1 MCTYE
6 RIGNN
11 LWQSASRATAVPALL
26 GSRGVH
32 LVADSTKVKGSVP
45 ESGSE
50 PFTLILSEDS
60 FANFKID
67 KPSNELTVTKDE
79 LIHMYSEMVKMRR
92 MEVASDQAYKN
103 KLVRGFCHLSIGQE
117 AVAVG
122 METAIKPDD
131 SLITAYRCHTFV
143 VQRGGSVSG
152 MLAELF
158 GREGGLSRGKG
169 GSMHVYTPNFY
180 GGNGIVGAQVPLGTG
195 LAFAQKYL
203 KTNHAT
209 FTLYGD
215 GASNQG
221 QVFESFNM
229 AKLWKLPNVFIC
241 ENNKYGMGT
250 SAERSS
256 MNTQFY
262 TRGDVIP
269 GIQVNA
275 MDVLAV
281 KRGTEFAREY
291 TVSGNGPLLME
302 LVTYRYG
309 GHSLSDPGTTYRTR
323 DEIQKMRSSSDP
335 IQGLKTHI
343 IEWGVM
349 EESELKK
356 VDKAAKEFVDK
367 ELEEAKNSPPPPE
380 EDLYKH
386 VYVEGT
392 EPKFLRGR
400 ERNEIHYY

>member
-1 MCTYE
+1 M
-6 RIGNN
+6 
-11 LWQSASRATAVPALL
+11 
-26 GSRGVH
+26 
-32 LVADSTKVKGSVP
+32 ADSTKLKGSLP

-50 PFTLILSEDS
+50 PFTLILSDKS
-60 FANFKID
+60 FKSHKID
-67 KPSNELTVTKDE
+67 KPSVELTVTKDE
-79 LIHMYSEMVKMRR
+79 LVDMYSEMVKMRR
-92 MEVASDQAYKN
+92 MEVLSDQSYKH

-117 AVAVG
+117 AVSVG
-122 METAIKPDD
+122 MERAIKPDD

-143 VQRGGSVSG
+143 VQRGGTIKGVF
-152 MLAELF
+152 AELF
-158 GREGGLSRGKG
+158 GRKDGISKGKG
-169 GSMHVYTPNFY
+169 GSMHMYTPNFF

-229 AKLWKLPNVFIC
+229 AKLWNLPNVFIC

-291 TVSGNGPLLME
+291 TLSGKGPLLME

-323 DEIQKMRSSSDP
+323 EEIQKMRSSSDP
-335 IQGLKTHI
+335 IQGLKTHL
-343 IEWGVM
+343 IEWGVI

-356 VDKAAKEFVDK
+356 VDKAAKELVDK
-367 ELEEAKNSPPPPE
+367 DLEEAKNSPEP
-380 EDLYKH
+380 DVDNLFKH
-386 VYVEGT
+386 VYVEGS
-392 EPKFLRGR
+392 EPKCLRGR
-400 ERNEIHYY
+400 ERLEVHQY

>member
-1 MCTYE
+1 MLAA
-6 RIGNN
+6 RNI
-11 LWQSASRATAVPALL
+11 
-26 GSRGVH
+26 H
-32 LVADSTKVKGSVP
+32 LVADSTSVKGAVP

-60 FANFKID
+60 FDSYKID
-67 KPSNELTVTKDE
+67 PPSNELTITKDQLVE
-79 LIHMYSEMVKMRR
+79 LYSEMVKMRR
-92 MEVASDQAYKN
+92 MEVAADQAYKN
-103 KLVRGFCHLSIGQE
+103 KLVRGFCHLAIGQE

-122 METAIKPDD
+122 MEQAIKPDD

-143 VQRGGSVSG
+143 VQRGGTISG

-158 GREGGLSRGKG
+158 GREGGLSKGKG
-169 GSMHVYTPNFY
+169 GSMHVYTPNFF

-229 AKLWKLPNVFIC
+229 AKLWNLPNVFIC

-275 MDVLAV
+275 MDVLSV

-291 TVSGNGPLLME
+291 TLSGKGPLLME

-323 DEIQKMRSSSDP
+323 EEIQKMRSSSDP
-335 IQGLKTHI
+335 IQGLKNHI

-356 VDKAAKEFVDK
+356 VDKAAKELVDK
-367 ELEEAKNSPPPPE
+367 ELDAAKNSPEPPV
-380 EDLYKH
+380 EDLFKH
-386 VYVEGT
+386 IYVEGT
-392 EPKFLRGR
+392 EPKFMRGR
-400 ERNEIHYY
+400 ERGEVHYF

>member
-1 MCTYE
+1 
-6 RIGNN
+6 
-11 LWQSASRATAVPALL
+11 
-26 GSRGVH
+26 
-32 LVADSTKVKGSVP
+32 
-45 ESGSE
+45 
-50 PFTLILSEDS
+50 
-60 FANFKID
+60 
-67 KPSNELTVTKDE
+67 
-79 LIHMYSEMVKMRR
+79 
-92 MEVASDQAYKN
+92 
-103 KLVRGFCHLSIGQE
+103 
-117 AVAVG
+117 
-122 METAIKPDD
+122 
-131 SLITAYRCHTFV
+131 
-143 VQRGGSVSG
+143 

-158 GREGGLSRGKG
+158 GREGGHAKRTG
-169 GSMHVYTPNFY
+169 GSMHVYTPNFF

-229 AKLWKLPNVFIC
+229 AKLWNLPNVFIC

-275 MDVLAV
+275 MDVLSV

-291 TVSGNGPLLME
+291 TLSGKGPLLME

-309 GHSLSDPGTTYRTR
+309 GHSLSDPGTTFRTR
-323 DEIQKMRSSSDP
+323 EDIQKIRISTDP
-335 IQGLKTHI
+335 LQGLKNHI

-356 VDKAAKEFVDK
+356 VDKAAKELVDK
-367 ELEEAKNSPPPPE
+367 VLEAAKNSPEPP
-380 EDLYKH
+380 
-386 VYVEGT
+386 VEALICILFSSDGADA
-392 EPKFLRGR
+392 G
-400 ERNEIHYY
+400 

>member
-1 MCTYE
+1 MA
-6 RIGNN
+6 RPVV
-11 LWQSASRATAVPALL
+11 APAAGL
-26 GSRGVH
+26 RRVH
-32 LVADSTKVKGSVP
+32 LVADHATLKGSLP

-50 PFTLILSEDS
+50 PFTVALSDES
-60 FANFKID
+60 FNYYRLDPF
-67 KPSNELTVTKDE
+67 STELSVTKDE
-79 LIHMYSEMVKMRR
+79 LVHLYSEMVKMRR
-92 MEVASDQAYKN
+92 MEVTADQAYKH

-122 METAIKPDD
+122 MESAIRPDD
-131 SLITAYRCHTFV
+131 SLITAYRCHTFA
-143 VQRGGSVSG
+143 VQRGGTIKA

-158 GREGGLSRGKG
+158 GREEGMSRGKG

-180 GGNGIVGAQVPLGTG
+180 GGNGIVGAQVPLGAG
-195 LAFAQKYL
+195 LAFAQKYN
-203 KTNHAT
+203 KTGHAT

-221 QVFESFNM
+221 QAFEAFNM
-229 AKLWKLPNVFIC
+229 AKLWDLPCVFIC

-291 TVSGNGPLLME
+291 TTSGKGPLLME

-323 DEIQKMRSSSDP
+323 EEIQKMRSSSDP
-335 IQGLKTHI
+335 IQGLKTQI
-343 IEWGVM
+343 LEWGVM

-356 VDKAAKEFVDK
+356 VDKAAKEEVDK
-367 ELEEAKNSPPPPE
+367 AFEEAKES
-380 EDLYKH
+380 K
-386 VYVEGT
+386 
-392 EPKFLRGR
+392 EPSEQELCT
-400 ERNEIHYY
+400 NI

>member
-1 MCTYE
+1 M
-6 RIGNN
+6 
-11 LWQSASRATAVPALL
+11 
-26 GSRGVH
+26 
-32 LVADSTKVKGSVP
+32 ADSTRVKDAVP

-50 PFTLILSEDS
+50 PFTLILSEESFDS
-60 FANFKID
+60 YKID
-67 KPSNELTVTKDE
+67 PPSNELTITKDQLVE
-79 LIHMYSEMVKMRR
+79 LYSEMVKMRR
-92 MEVASDQAYKN
+92 MEVAADQAYKN

-122 METAIKPDD
+122 MEQAIKPDD
-131 SLITAYRCHTFV
+131 SLITAYRCHTSV
-143 VQRGGSVSG
+143 VQRGGSIRG

-169 GSMHVYTPNFY
+169 GSMHVYTPNFF

-203 KTNHAT
+203 KDPTHGCRKGSQLNKLT
-209 FTLYGD
+209 EM
-215 GASNQG
+215 
-221 QVFESFNM
+221 ESLM
-229 AKLWKLPNVFIC
+229 C
-241 ENNKYGMGT
+241 MDGMGT

-275 MDVLAV
+275 MDVLSV

-291 TVSGNGPLLME
+291 TLSGKGPLLME

-323 DEIQKMRSSSDP
+323 EEIQKMRSSSDP
-335 IQGLKTHI
+335 IQGLKNHI

-356 VDKAAKEFVDK
+356 VDKAAKELVDK
-367 ELEEAKNSPPPPE
+367 ELDAAKNSPEPPV
-380 EDLYKH
+380 EDLFKH
-386 VYVEGT
+386 IYVEGT
-392 EPKFLRGR
+392 EPKFMRGR
-400 ERNEIHYY
+400 ERGEVHYF